1 MGLHG
6 RHGEEGLLAKG
17 KESGA
22 KKIVMVEIS
31 PTMPNLGRFIVT
43 PTYGMLAVASVLAER
58 SKYNVTLL
66 YDRYVGKIIPED
78 VVAMDPFIV
87 MANGLT
93 TAAPDL
99 EAFFSR
105 FHELT
110 DGKIPVVAGG
120 EHATMYPEEALKYA
134 DYLLM
139 FEGDETVFPLLEA
152 LEEPDSSKRDSL
164 LSRVPGLYYRD
175 LSDTWR
181 CNPDVPRV
189 EKINYRYNFEI
200 MPGAKGAGKRFR
212 AARIP
217 LQTSRGC
224 KYSCSFCSW
233 ISLYGKPGYRVRPPE
248 DVVHDAVHAS
258 EHMGINDFFL
268 CDNLFAGDE
277 EHASEV
283 MNQMAVAFEGKR
295 KPSITCLMRA
305 DQLSGGPSS
314 LSEKKVALL
323 ARGGV
328 SIVSF
333 GLESLS
339 ERSLIQMRKQMTLDK
354 YIAASEM
361 LRRHGIS
368 MLGTFAS
375 GFDGDTIDDIR
386 SIADFAEKMNLFTV
400 QVYARCITPGTT
412 DMIMSEHRIIPG
424 HPNQYKNGHGVWI
437 MPALMLPSQLQET
450 MFEVALKFHNRT
462 RSRRPAHLIFSRI
475 WTQLQPNLRALK
487 RIESEVLLP
496 MRIYKSIKQEFRID
510 DDRLLQIHDNK
521 DLLHRYR
528 KTCTRIFTEEVD
540 AAFATQQDQNGYPI
554 AAGIPGAGA

>member
-1 MGLHG
+1 MRYFCGNG
-6 RHGEEGLLAKG
+6 GERFPATG
-17 KESGA
+17 KERGA
-22 KKIVMVEIS
+22 KRIVMVEIS

-78 VVAMDPFIV
+78 IVAMEPFVV

-99 EAFFSR
+99 ETFFSR

-110 DGKIPVVAGG
+110 AGRVPVVAGG
-120 EHATMYPEEALKYA
+120 EHVTMYPEEARKYA

-139 FEGDETVFPLLEA
+139 FEGDETVFQLLEA
-152 LEEPDSSKRDSL
+152 LEESDPSRRDSL

-181 CNPDVPRV
+181 CNPNVPRV

-200 MPGAKGAGKRFR
+200 MPGARDAGKRFR

-258 EHMGINDFFL
+258 EHMGINDFFV

-277 EHASEV
+277 GHAEEI
-283 MNQMAVAFEGKR
+283 MNQMAVAFEGKK

-305 DQLSGGPSS
+305 DQLSGGPDS
-314 LSEKKVALL
+314 LSEKQVALL

-333 GLESLS
+333 GLESIS
-339 ERSLIQMRKQMTLDK
+339 QRSLIQMRKQMTSEK
-354 YIAASEM
+354 CVAASKM

-386 SIADFAEKMNLFTV
+386 GIADFAEKMNLFTV

-424 HPNQYKNGHGVWI
+424 HPNKYKNGHGVWI

-450 MFEVALKFHNRT
+450 IFEVAFKFHSRI
-462 RSRRPAHLIFSRI
+462 RSRKPAHLIFSRI
-475 WTQLQPNLRALK
+475 WTQLQPNVRALK

-496 MRIYKSIKQEFRID
+496 MRIYRQSEQEFRID
-510 DDRLLQIHDNK
+510 EDRLLQIHDDK

-528 KTCTRIFTEEVD
+528 TACKRIFTEEVD
-540 AAFATQQDQNGYPI
+540 AAFVMQQDQNGYPI

>member
-1 MGLHG
+1 
-6 RHGEEGLLAKG
+6 
-17 KESGA
+17 
-22 KKIVMVEIS
+22 MVEIS

-78 VVAMDPFIV
+78 VVAMEPFVV

-93 TAAPDL
+93 SAAPDL

-110 DGKIPVVAGG
+110 GGKIPVVAGG
-120 EHATMYPEEALKYA
+120 EHATMYPEEARKYA
-134 DYLLM
+134 DYLLLY
-139 FEGDETVFPLLEA
+139 EGDETVFPLLEA
-152 LEEPDSSKRDSL
+152 LEESDLSKRDSMF
-164 LSRVPGLYYRD
+164 SRVPGLCYRD
-175 LSDTWR
+175 LTGAWR

-189 EKINYRYNFEI
+189 DRINYRYNFEI
-200 MPGAKGAGKRFR
+200 MPGAKDAGKRFR

-258 EHMGINDFFL
+258 DHMGINDFFM

-277 EHASEV
+277 DHVEEV
-283 MNQMAVAFEGKR
+283 MNQMVIAFEGKK

-305 DQLSGGPSS
+305 DQLSGGPNS

-333 GLESLS
+333 GLESIS
-339 ERSLIQMRKQMTLDK
+339 ERSLIQMRKRMSLEK

-375 GFDGDTIDDIR
+375 GFDGDTVDDVR
-386 SIADFAEKMNLFTV
+386 GIADFAEKMSLFTV

-412 DMIMSEHRIIPG
+412 DMILSEHRIIPG
-424 HPNQYKNGHGVWI
+424 HPNKYKNGHGVWI

-450 MFEVALKFHNRT
+450 MFEVALKFHSRI
-462 RSRRPAHLIFSRI
+462 RSRKPAHLIFSRI
-475 WTQLQPNLRALK
+475 LTQLQPNIRALK

-496 MRIYKSIKQEFRID
+496 MRIYKPVKQEYRID
-510 DDRLLQIHDNK
+510 EDRLLQIYDNK

-528 KTCTRIFTEEVD
+528 TMCKRIFTEEVETPFV
-540 AAFATQQDQNGYPI
+540 AQQDQTYSI
-554 AAGIPGAGA
+554 AAGSQVGGA

>member
-1 MGLHG
+1 MGYYDGH
-6 RHGEEGLLAKG
+6 REEGFPANR
-17 KESGA
+17 KERGA
-22 KKIVMVEIS
+22 KRIVMVEIS
-31 PTMPNLGRFIVT
+31 PTMLNLGRFIVT

-78 VVAMDPFIV
+78 VVAMEPFVV

-99 EAFFSR
+99 ETFFSR
-105 FHELT
+105 IHELT
-110 DGKIPVVAGG
+110 GGKIPVVVGG
-120 EHATMYPEEALKYA
+120 EHATMYPEEARKYA
-134 DYLLM
+134 DYLLLY
-139 FEGDETVFPLLEA
+139 EGDETVFPLLEA
-152 LEEPDSSKRDSL
+152 LEESDPSKRDSL
-164 LSRVPGLYYRD
+164 LSRVPGLCYRD
-175 LSDTWR
+175 LSGTWR

-189 EKINYRYNFEI
+189 ERINYRYNFEI
-200 MPGAKGAGKRFR
+200 MPGAKDAGKRFR

-258 EHMGINDFFL
+258 KHMGIDDFFM

-277 EHASEV
+277 EHVEEV
-283 MNQMAVAFEGKR
+283 MHQMGVAFEGKK

-305 DQLSGGPSS
+305 DQLSGGPNS
-314 LSEKKVALL
+314 LSDKKVAML

-333 GLESLS
+333 GLESIS
-339 ERSLIQMRKQMTLDK
+339 KRSLIQMRKQMTLEK

-375 GFDGDTIDDIR
+375 GFDGDTVDDVR
-386 SIADFAEKMNLFTV
+386 GIADFAEKMNLFTV

-412 DMIMSEHRIIPG
+412 DMIMSENRIIPG
-424 HPNQYKNGHGVWI
+424 HPNKYKNGHGVWI

-450 MFEVALKFHNRT
+450 MFEVALKFHSRI
-462 RSRRPAHLIFSRI
+462 RSRKPAHLIFSRI
-475 WTQLQPNLRALK
+475 WTQLKPNVHALK
-487 RIESEVLLP
+487 RIENEVLLP
-496 MRIYKSIKQEFRID
+496 MRIYKPFKQEFRID

-521 DLLHRYR
+521 DLLNLYR
-528 KTCTRIFTEEVD
+528 TTCKRIFTEEVD
-540 AAFATQQDQNGYPI
+540 AAVAMQQDQYSYSI
-554 AAGIPGAGA
+554 AAAFPGAGA

>member
-1 MGLHG
+1 MGYYG
-6 RHGEEGLLAKG
+6 GQGKEGLPANG
-17 KESGA
+17 KKRGA
-22 KKIVMVEIS
+22 KRIIMVEIT
-31 PTMPNLGRFIVT
+31 PTMPNLGRFIIT

-66 YDRYVGKIIPED
+66 YDRYIGKILPED
-78 VVAMDPFIV
+78 VVAMEPFVV

-93 TAAPDL
+93 SAAPDL

-110 DGKIPVVAGG
+110 GGKIPVVAGG
-120 EHATMYPEEALKYA
+120 EHATMYPEEARKYA
-134 DYLLM
+134 DYLLLY
-139 FEGDETVFPLLEA
+139 EGDETVFPLLEA
-152 LEEPDSSKRDSL
+152 LEESDLSKRDSMF
-164 LSRVPGLYYRD
+164 SRVPGLCYRD
-175 LSDTWR
+175 LTDAWR

-189 EKINYRYNFEI
+189 DRINYRYNFEI
-200 MPGAKGAGKRFR
+200 MPGAKDAGKRFR

-258 EHMGINDFFL
+258 EHVGINDFFM

-277 EHASEV
+277 DHVEEV
-283 MNQMAVAFEGKR
+283 MNQMAIAFEGKK

-305 DQLSGGPSS
+305 DQLSGGPNS
-314 LSEKKVALL
+314 LSEKKVAQL

-333 GLESLS
+333 GLESIS
-339 ERSLIQMRKQMTLDK
+339 ERSLIQMRKRMSLEK

-375 GFDGDTIDDIR
+375 GFDGDTVDDVR
-386 SIADFAEKMNLFTV
+386 GIADFAEKMGLFTV

-424 HPNQYKNGHGVWI
+424 HPNKYKNGHGVWI

-450 MFEVALKFHNRT
+450 MFEVALKFHGRI
-462 RSRRPAHLIFSRI
+462 RSRKPAHLIFSRI
-475 WTQLQPNLRALK
+475 LTQLQPNIRALK
-487 RIESEVLLP
+487 RIESEILLP
-496 MRIYKSIKQEFRID
+496 MRIYKPVKQEYRID
-510 DDRLLQIHDNK
+510 EDRLLQIYDNK

-528 KTCTRIFTEEVD
+528 MMCKRIFTEEVETSFV
-540 AAFATQQDQNGYPI
+540 AQQDQTYSI
-554 AAGIPGAGA
+554 AAGSPGGGA